1 MGFTV
6 SETVALLV
14 ASAWLVAFTL
24 ICRVELTEGAV
35 NRPAESTVPAVADHV
50 TDVFAV
56 LLTTAVNCWVP
67 PEKRVAFEG
76 NAETLMLPSLLPPL
90 PLLLL
95 VPPTERPPPQA
106 AMNIGPENIRRYRS
120 HNLSDDRLR
129 DCRPFPARSGLQIS
143 THSAGKVIP
152 RDSRQVASDILKPS
166 SEVSRGVRSIS
177 YVGVTEGQQ
186 LIRPKVRKQP
196 GISPNEIGGFIVFLF
211 STGSKPAAT
220 LIRVRERGGLLA
232 I

>member
-1 MGFTV
+1 MGFTTN
-6 SETVALLV
+6 ETVALLV

-24 ICRVELTEGAV
+24 ICLAELTEGAV

-50 TDVFAV
+50 TPVFA
-56 LLTTAVNCWVP
+56 LWLTTAVNCWVP
-67 PEKRVAFEG
+67 PETRVAFEG

-106 AMNIGPENIRRYRS
+106 AMKIGPENIRRYRS
-120 HNLSDDRLR
+120 HNPRDDRLR
-129 DCRPFPARSGLQIS
+129 SCRPLSVRSGLQIS
-143 THSAGKVIP
+143 THSAGKAIP
-152 RDSRQVASDILKPS
+152 RDSRQVACDIPMPS
-166 SEVSRGVRSIS
+166 SGVSRQVRRIL

-186 LIRPKVRKQP
+186 LIRPPARKQP
-196 GISPNEIGGFIVFLF
+196 GTWPQWNRRFPLFLF
-211 STGSKPAAT
+211 STGDKPVAT
-220 LIRVRERGGLLA
+220 LIRVCERVGCLA